1 MAGGKDEL
9 NTFDLSKEV
18 GFTSCSLISD
28 SSCDANTPRSHCS
41 IRSGGQTKRSS
52 QAGWT
57 DEEVSWVAV
66 WSSSSWKKIFLVNLL
81 AVKTRY
87 FVDLFSLFSV
97 NVPYDSVDY
106 TSLMQFDAVLTDV
119 VKKYNGRNW
128 KKIAESIPGRS
139 DVQCL
144 HRWQK
149 VLNPEL
155 VKGPWTKEEDDH
167 IRELVEKHG
176 CKKWSLIAKHLAGR
190 IGKQCR
196 ERWHNHLD
204 PAIKKDA
211 WTDGEEST
219 LAYYH
224 QIYGNKWAELARFLP
239 GRTDNAIKNHW
250 NSTKRRL
257 DLNMPPAFP
266 TRTTPTELSAVKKR
280 NRGISLVDQ
289 NTNEEK
295 LFTPANTSTN
305 LALGNSK
312 SSFPNDDC
320 LGFARYA
327 KIHKVEPSTSS
338 DLKLGTSPDNS
349 FLSLSVLGISEGS
362 TQTTENHLVYE
373 TPPNR
378 SVCYQPPKFKNLAK
392 FVEYGGFGSPTT
404 ANSCISRQSN
414 GQVSCSTPPDLALSI
429 SINST
434 SPESILRNSGLSYK
448 NTPSII
454 RKRTPRKIVGHDC
467 SKNVETGELEK
478 EKCGSDSWLHRS
490 QPSLGRR
497 LDYMFDAEC
506 DPTVARYCTPGPVT
520 PSSKANVMLTP

>member
-1 MAGGKDEL
+1 MAGGKEEHYA
-9 NTFDLSKEV
+9 FDLTKEV
-18 GFTSCSLISD
+18 GFASCSSISD
-28 SSCDANTPRSHCS
+28 SSCDATTPRSDCS
-41 IRSGGQTKRSS
+41 HRSGGQTKRSS

-57 DEEVSWVAV
+57 DEEDT
-66 WSSSSWKKIFLVNLL
+66 I
-81 AVKTRY
+81 
-87 FVDLFSLFSV
+87 
-97 NVPYDSVDY
+97 
-106 TSLMQFDAVLTDV
+106 LTDV

-155 VKGPWTKEEDDH
+155 VKGPWTKEEDDR

-211 WTDGEEST
+211 WNDDEEST

-224 QIYGNKWAELARFLP
+224 QIYGNKWAEIARFLP

-257 DLNMPPAFP
+257 DLNIPSAFP
-266 TRTTPTELSAVKKR
+266 TRTTSPELNVVKKR
-280 NRGISLVDQ
+280 NREMPLVEP
-289 NTNEEK
+289 NTSEK
-295 LFTPANTSTN
+295 KLITPINPCSTN
-305 LALGNSK
+305 LALGNNTSCLT
-312 SSFPNDDC
+312 NNDC
-320 LGFARYA
+320 LGFTRYA
-327 KIHKVEPSTSS
+327 KIHKVEPSSPE
-338 DLKLGTSPDNS
+338 LKPGTSPDNH
-349 FLSLSVLGISEGS
+349 FLSLSVLGFSEGS
-362 TQTTENHLVYE
+362 TQTTDKHLVYE
-373 TPPNR
+373 TPSNP
-378 SVCYQPPKFKNLAK
+378 SDCYQQPKFKTLAK
-392 FVEYGGFGSPTT
+392 YVGHCASPSTI
-404 ANSCISRQSN
+404 NSCMSRN
-414 GQVSCSTPPDLALSI
+414 CQVSCSTPPDLSLSI
-429 SINST
+429 SINSS
-434 SPESILRNSGLSYK
+434 SPEAILRNSGLSYK

-454 RKRTPRKIVGHDC
+454 RKRTPKKTVDHDC
-467 SKNVETGELEK
+467 SKTVETGELEK
-478 EKCGSDSWLHRS
+478 ENYGSDSWLQRS

-506 DPTVARYCTPGPVT
+506 DATVARCGTPGSVT
-520 PSSKANVMLTP
+520 PSSKANVILTP

>member
-1 MAGGKDEL
+1 MPQISWPKARVVMTGSKEEQH
-9 NTFDLSKEV
+9 TFDLTKEV
-18 GFTSCSLISD
+18 GFPSSSSVSD

-41 IRSGGQTKRSS
+41 RRSGGQTKRSS

-57 DEEVSWVAV
+57 DEE
-66 WSSSSWKKIFLVNLL
+66 
-81 AVKTRY
+81 
-87 FVDLFSLFSV
+87 
-97 NVPYDSVDY
+97 DS
-106 TSLMQFDAVLTDV
+106 VLTDV

-155 VKGPWTKEEDDH
+155 VKGPWTKEEDDR

-176 CKKWSLIAKHLAGR
+176 CKKWSLIAKHLTGR

-204 PAIKKDA
+204 PAIKKEA
-211 WTDGEEST
+211 WTDDEEST

-224 QIYGNKWAELARFLP
+224 QIYGNKWAEIARFLP

-257 DLNMPPAFP
+257 DLNMPLTFP
-266 TRTTPTELSAVKKR
+266 TRITSPELSVVNKR
-280 NRGISLVDQ
+280 SREISLVEQ
-289 NTNEEK
+289 NTSEKK
-295 LFTPANTSTN
+295 LFPQTNTCSTN
-305 LALGNSK
+305 LALGNSN
-312 SSFPNDDC
+312 SSFTNDDC
-320 LGFARYA
+320 LGFTRYA
-327 KIHKVEPSTSS
+327 KIHKVEPVTSP
-338 DLKLGTSPDNS
+338 DLKLGTPPDNS
-349 FLSLSVLGISEGS
+349 FLSLSVLGFSEGSS
-362 TQTTENHLVYE
+362 TQTTEKQLVYE

-378 SVCYQPPKFKNLAK
+378 SVCYQPPKCKNLVN
-392 FVEYGGFGSPTT
+392 FVEHCGSGSPST
-404 ANSCISRQSN
+404 ANNSKCK
-414 GQVSCSTPPDLALSI
+414 QVSCSTPPDLALSI
-429 SINST
+429 SINSS

-454 RKRTPRKIVGHDC
+454 RKRTPKKIVGRDC
-467 SKNVETGELEK
+467 SKNAEQSELGK
-478 EKCGSDSWLHRS
+478 ENCGSDSWLHRP

-506 DPTVARYCTPGPVT
+506 DPTVARCCTPGSVT
-520 PSSKANVMLTP
+520 QSSKTNVMLTP

>member
-1 MAGGKDEL
+1 MDTMTGKKDEL
-9 NTFDLSKEV
+9 LTFDLTKEV
-18 GFTSCSLISD
+18 GFTSCSSISD

-41 IRSGGQTKRSS
+41 RGSGGQTKRSS

-57 DEEVSWVAV
+57 DEEDT
-66 WSSSSWKKIFLVNLL
+66 I
-81 AVKTRY
+81 
-87 FVDLFSLFSV
+87 
-97 NVPYDSVDY
+97 
-106 TSLMQFDAVLTDV
+106 LTDV
-119 VKKYNGRNW
+119 VKTYNGRNW

-155 VKGPWTKEEDDH
+155 VKGPWTKEEDDR
-167 IRELVEKHG
+167 IKELVEKHG

-211 WTDGEEST
+211 WTDDEESR

-224 QIYGNKWAELARFLP
+224 QIYGNKWAEIARFLP

-257 DLNMPPAFP
+257 DLNIPSTFP
-266 TRTTPTELSAVKKR
+266 TRTTSPELSVGKKR
-280 NRGISLVDQ
+280 NRGISLVEQ
-289 NTNEEK
+289 NICENKLCTQTN
-295 LFTPANTSTN
+295 TCSTN
-305 LALGNSK
+305 LALGNST
-312 SSFPNDDC
+312 SSFTNDDC
-320 LGFARYA
+320 LGFTRYA
-327 KIHKVEPSTSS
+327 KIQKVEPSTSP
-338 DLKLGTSPDNS
+338 DLKLGTSPDDS
-349 FLSLSVLGISEGS
+349 FLSLSVLGFSESS
-362 TQTTENHLVYE
+362 TQTTERHLVYE
-373 TPPNR
+373 TPPDR

-392 FVEYGGFGSPTT
+392 FVDHRGSDSPST
-404 ANSCISRQSN
+404 ANSSRSRQSD
-414 GQVSCSTPPDLALSI
+414 GQISCSTPPDLALSI
-429 SINST
+429 CTNSS
-434 SPESILRNSGLSYK
+434 SPEVILRNSGLSYK

-454 RKRTPRKIVGHDC
+454 RKRTPRKTVDYDC
-467 SKNVETGELEK
+467 SKNVETNELDR
-478 EKCGSDSWLHRS
+478 EKCGSEYRLHRP

-506 DPTVARYCTPGPVT
+506 DPTMARSCTTDSVT
-520 PSSKANVMLTP
+520 PSSKTNVMLTP

>member
-1 MAGGKDEL
+1 MAGLKEEQQTFEL
-9 NTFDLSKEV
+9 TKEI
-18 GFTSCSLISD
+18 GFTSCSSISD

-41 IRSGGQTKRSS
+41 RGSLGQTKRSS

-57 DEEVSWVAV
+57 DEEDT
-66 WSSSSWKKIFLVNLL
+66 I
-81 AVKTRY
+81 
-87 FVDLFSLFSV
+87 
-97 NVPYDSVDY
+97 
-106 TSLMQFDAVLTDV
+106 LTDV

-155 VKGPWTKEEDDH
+155 VKGPWTKEEDDR

-176 CKKWSLIAKHLAGR
+176 CKKWSLIAKHLSGR

-211 WTDGEEST
+211 WTEEEEST

-224 QIYGNKWAELARFLP
+224 QIYGNRWAEIARFLP

-250 NSTKRRL
+250 NSSKRRL
-257 DLNMPPAFP
+257 DLNIPPVFSN
-266 TRTTPTELSAVKKR
+266 RTASPEFSVGKKR
-280 NRGISLVDQ
+280 NREMLLVEQ
-289 NTNEEK
+289 KTSEIF
-295 LFTPANTSTN
+295 LSTQTPVSSVSNICSTN

-312 SSFPNDDC
+312 SGITNDDC

-327 KIHKVEPSTSS
+327 KVHKIEPSTSPDVPMS
-338 DLKLGTSPDNS
+338 VTDLKLETPPKNS
-349 FLSLSVLGISEGS
+349 FLSLSIGLSDGGS
-362 TQTTENHLVYE
+362 QMTENHIVSG
-373 TPPNR
+373 TPPHH
-378 SVCYQPPKFKNLAK
+378 SLCYKPPQLKNLAMSL
-392 FVEYGGFGSPTT
+392 ENGGSPST
-404 ANSCISRQSN
+404 ANSSKQPN
-414 GQVSCSTPPDLALSI
+414 GQFSCSTPPHLALSI
-429 SINST
+429 CVNSS
-434 SPESILRNSGLSYK
+434 SPESILRNSALSYK

-454 RKRTPRKIVGHDC
+454 RKRTPRKTVGSCPSTPGQAQMGSPDHDC
-467 SKNVETGELEK
+467 SNYFKTSQSENIK
-478 EKCGSDSWLHRS
+478 HGSDSWLHRS

-497 LDYMFDAEC
+497 LDYIFDAEW
-506 DPTVARYCTPGPVT
+506 DPTVVRCCTPGSVT
-520 PSSKANVMLTP
+520 QSSKANVMLTP

>member
-1 MAGGKDEL
+1 MAGGKEEGHTL
-9 NTFDLSKEV
+9 DLSKEV
-18 GFTSCSLISD
+18 GFTSCSSISD
-28 SSCDANTPRSHCS
+28 SSGDATTPRS
-41 IRSGGQTKRSS
+41 RGSGGQTKRSS

-57 DEEVSWVAV
+57 DEEDT
-66 WSSSSWKKIFLVNLL
+66 I
-81 AVKTRY
+81 
-87 FVDLFSLFSV
+87 
-97 NVPYDSVDY
+97 
-106 TSLMQFDAVLTDV
+106 LTDV

-155 VKGPWTKEEDDH
+155 VKGPWTKEEDDR
-167 IRELVEKHG
+167 IKELVEKHG

-204 PAIKKDA
+204 PAIKKGA
-211 WTDGEEST
+211 WTDEEEAT

-224 QIYGNKWAELARFLP
+224 QIYGNKWAEIARFLP

-266 TRTTPTELSAVKKR
+266 TRNIAPELSVVKKR
-280 NRGISLVDQ
+280 NRGMEQ
-289 NTNEEK
+289 NTSENK
-295 LFTPANTSTN
+295 FSTQTNTCSTN

-312 SSFPNDDC
+312 IGFSNDDC

-327 KIHKVEPSTSS
+327 KIHKVEPSTSP
-338 DLKLGTSPDNS
+338 DLKPDNS
-349 FLSLSVLGISEGS
+349 FLSLSILGFSEGS
-362 TQTTENHLVYE
+362 TQTTEKQLIYE
-373 TPPNR
+373 TPPSR
-378 SVCYQPPKFKNLAK
+378 SVCYQPKKLAK
-392 FVEYGGFGSPTT
+392 FVENGGSGTPST
-404 ANSCISRQSN
+404 ANSSKCDQI
-414 GQVSCSTPPDLALSI
+414 SCSTPPDLALSI
-429 SINST
+429 SINSS

-454 RKRTPRKIVGHDC
+454 RKRTPRKTAGHDC
-467 SKNVETGELEK
+467 SKNVETSDLEK
-478 EKCGSDSWLHRS
+478 EKCDSVSWLHRS

-506 DPTVARYCTPGPVT
+506 DPTIVRCCSPGSVA